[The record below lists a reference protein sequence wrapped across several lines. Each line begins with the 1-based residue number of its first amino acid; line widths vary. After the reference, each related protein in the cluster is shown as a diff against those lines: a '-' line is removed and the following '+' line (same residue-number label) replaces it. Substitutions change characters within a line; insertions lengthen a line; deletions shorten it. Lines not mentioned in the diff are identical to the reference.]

1 MSELIEKLEN
11 LGDEFDDDEFA
22 SILGMAVEDL
32 SDAVA
37 GDNNNV
43 GEMLDFL
50 ENYEEYK
57 EDDYE

>member
-50 ENYEEYK
+50 ENYEEYR
-57 EDDYE
+57 EDDDE

>member
-11 LGDEFDDDEFA
+11 LGDEFDDDEFT

-32 SDAVA
+32 SDALA

>member
-1 MSELIEKLEN
+1 MSDLIEKLEN
-11 LGDEFDDDEFA
+11 LGDEFDDDEFTT
-22 SILGMAVEDL
+22 ILGSAVEDL

-37 GDNNNV
+37 GNNNNV
-43 GEMLDFL
+43 GDLLDFL